1 MAELPYLVQWKM
13 LGERLYVSAL
23 EPANCHTEG
32 RASERQR
39 GTLQFLAPGAMQEVH
54 LELGVLP
61 DSTAIA
67 AFEAALT

>member
-1 MAELPYLVQWKM
+1 VAELPYLVQWKM